1 METGSQWTRKDITEI
16 SIAILIIIMFTIRSG
31 PLRETA
37 IEMLH
42 HLWAYAI
49 YSIATVLIIIGLT
62 KKMFKYRPTWRQI
75 AKWAVFLAAF
85 CAVTQF
91 MHETFL
97 MLTGQLKP

>member
-1 METGSQWTRKDITEI
+1 METGPHWTRKDITEI
-16 SIAILIIIMFTIRSG
+16 SIAILVIIMFTLRSG
-31 PLRETA
+31 PLKETA
-37 IEMLH
+37 IEILR

-75 AKWAVFLAAF
+75 VKWAIFLAAF
-85 CAVTQF
+85 CAATQF

-97 MLTGQLKP
+97 MLTGQGRQ

>member
-1 METGSQWTRKDITEI
+1 MKTGPQWTRKDITEI
-16 SIAILIIIMFTIRSG
+16 SIAILIIIISTLRSG
-31 PLRETA
+31 PIKEAA

-62 KKMFKYRPTWRQI
+62 KKMFKYSPTWRQI
-75 AKWAVFLAAF
+75 VKWAIFLAAF

-97 MLTGQLKP
+97 MLTSQERP

>member
-1 METGSQWTRKDITEI
+1 MKTGSQWTRKDIGEI
-16 SIAILIIIMFTIRSG
+16 SIALLIIVISTLRSG
-31 PLRETA
+31 PPKEAAVDMLR
-37 IEMLH
+37 

-62 KKMFKYRPTWRQI
+62 KKMFKYKPTWRQMV
-75 AKWAVFLAAF
+75 KWAVFLAAF

-97 MLTGQLKP
+97 MLTGQGMP